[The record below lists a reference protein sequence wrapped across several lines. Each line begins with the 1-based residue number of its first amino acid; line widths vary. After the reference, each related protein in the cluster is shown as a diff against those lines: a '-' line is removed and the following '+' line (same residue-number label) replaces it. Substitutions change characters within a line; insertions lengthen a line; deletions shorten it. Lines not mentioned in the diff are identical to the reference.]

1 MSHYSKILFAV
12 QIFLDK
18 KWDFRTVWSKG
29 EEVFQ
34 DLKNYNAKQ
43 DCHFLN
49 ENIYYTWSLLPN
61 SPIKILMMI
70 VQQNF
75 WYMKYPTLLRSQ
87 ELKIKTFLR
96 GSQNLFYD
104 KALIIIANLYTFV
117 ILLYDIKNA
126 VFVFLSVP
134 QISHA

>member
-1 MSHYSKILFAV
+1 MSHYSKILYAV

-18 KWDFRTVWSKG
+18 KWDFRTVWNKG

-34 DLKNYNAKQ
+34 DLKITTQNKTAI
-43 DCHFLN
+43 FLMKIFIIHDLFFRIPQSKFWWWSCN
-49 ENIYYTWSLLPN
+49 KIFGIWNIPPSLDLKN
-61 SPIKILMMI
+61 
-70 VQQNF
+70 
-75 WYMKYPTLLRSQ
+75 
-87 ELKIKTFLR
+87 LKIKTFLR